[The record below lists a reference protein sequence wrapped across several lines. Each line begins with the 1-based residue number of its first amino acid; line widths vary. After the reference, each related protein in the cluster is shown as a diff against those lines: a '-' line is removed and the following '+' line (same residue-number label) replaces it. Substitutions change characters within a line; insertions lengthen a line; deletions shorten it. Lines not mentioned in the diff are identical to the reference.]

1 MVIILVL
8 LQKLSYLKAAMEQ
21 LLYFLNTKDGKMPCK
36 NRAPSPK
43 GLQCFEKRPRFIHLL
58 RGPNFSQ
65 FWPPNTL
72 EWTIGALYLL
82 KVRYFRNV
90 FLVSSISSKKRTKT
104 SRIVVK
110 SNSFVRFLKEFV
122 AWQFA
127 FEINW
132 PLACMCHIMYIWE

>member
-1 MVIILVL
+1 MVKCLVKIGHQV
-8 LQKLSYLKAAMEQ
+8 QKACNSLK
-21 LLYFLNTKDGKMPCK
+21 
-36 NRAPSPK
+36 
-43 GLQCFEKRPRFIHLL
+43 KRPRVIQQI

-90 FLVSSISSKKRTKT
+90 VLVSSISYKKRTKKR
-104 SRIVVK
+104 RIVVK
-110 SNSFVRFLKEFV
+110 FVCFLEEFT

-127 FEINW
+127 FQIIW
-132 PLACMCHIMYIWE
+132 PLTKKRTTKKEFDERWPKCIFKEKTDIEDSRPLHARGISKRRE